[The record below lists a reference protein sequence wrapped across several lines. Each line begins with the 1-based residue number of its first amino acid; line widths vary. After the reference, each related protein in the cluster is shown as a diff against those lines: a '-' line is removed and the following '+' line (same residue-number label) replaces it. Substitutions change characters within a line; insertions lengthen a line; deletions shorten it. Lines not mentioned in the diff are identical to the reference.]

1 MALDALV
8 QEVVDTYLETVE
20 AQVPGLVEG
29 LYLVGSV
36 ALGDFRPRT
45 SDIDFVAVTT
55 TRPDTVAVAAL
66 TLCRGVG
73 GHRRDPAALAARA
86 ADHHRPATEGPADG
100 RVEAGVVLARI
111 RLGPVSRSAV
121 VVGLA

>member
-8 QEVVDTYLETVE
+8 LEVVDTYLGTVE
-20 AQVPGLVEG
+20 AQAPGLVEG

-55 TRPDTVAVAAL
+55 TPPD
-66 TLCRGVG
+66 
-73 GHRRDPAALAARA
+73 PS
-86 ADHHRPATEGPADG
+86 P
-100 RVEAGVVLARI
+100 
-111 RLGPVSRSAV
+111 
-121 VVGLA
+121 